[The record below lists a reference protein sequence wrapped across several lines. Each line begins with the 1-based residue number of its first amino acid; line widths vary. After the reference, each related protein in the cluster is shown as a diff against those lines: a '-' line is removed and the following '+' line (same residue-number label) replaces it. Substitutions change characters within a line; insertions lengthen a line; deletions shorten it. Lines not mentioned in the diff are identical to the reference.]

1 MGYNEARA
9 LEIALIDLVTAI
21 QKGSTKLSDE
31 IEAVSEAADHVPEW
45 LIEVREAT
53 EKQ

>member
-9 LEIALIDLVTAI
+9 LEIALINLVTAI
-21 QKGSTKLSDE
+21 QKGSTRLSNE
-31 IEAVSEAADHVPEW
+31 IEAVSDAAFQVPEW

-53 EKQ
+53 E

>member
-1 MGYNEARA
+1 MGYDEARA
-9 LEIALIDLVTAI
+9 LEVALINLVTEI

-31 IEAVSEAADHVPEW
+31 IEAVSDAALEVPEW

-53 EKQ
+53 E